1 MLQIIKNIYA
11 TLMKETIL
19 YVGIDPS
26 INSTGITIAR
36 YENNVEVE
44 IKFYIIKNGKL
55 TKRESAAN
63 DSIDNFEYIIYNKI
77 DLTQFKDDN
86 HVFEYYKTK
95 NMVEVVNTIYDLI
108 LNEVKKYTSVVNVV
122 IEGISYGSSIRTK
135 SIFDLAGLNYMIRYK
150 LITSDIQHLNLSIA
164 TPSNIKKYATG
175 KGNANKE
182 SIMTIFKYIFPEMQN
197 IPKLDDIA
205 DSYFMAMFSRDI
217 ECKNTEK

>member
-1 MLQIIKNIYA
+1 
-11 TLMKETIL
+11 MKDTIL

-36 YENNVEVE
+36 YENDVEVE

-108 LNEVKKYTSVVNVV
+108 LNEVKKYSAIVNVV

-217 ECKNTEK
+217 ECKNVEK

>member
-1 MLQIIKNIYA
+1 MKNA
-11 TLMKETIL
+11 IL

-108 LNEVKKYTSVVNVV
+108 LNEVKKYSAIVNVV

-135 SIFDLAGLNYMIRYK
+135 SVFDLAGLNYMIRYK
-150 LITSDIQHLNLSIA
+150 LITGDIQHLNLSIA

>member
-1 MLQIIKNIYA
+1 
-11 TLMKETIL
+11 MKETIL

-108 LNEVKKYTSVVNVV
+108 LNEVKKYSAIVNVV

-205 DSYFMAMFSRDI
+205 DSYFMAYFALELDK
-217 ECKNTEK
+217 KNGTNK

>member
-1 MLQIIKNIYA
+1 MKN
-11 TLMKETIL
+11 TIL

-36 YENNVEVE
+36 YENNIEAE

-55 TKRESAAN
+55 TKRESTAN

-108 LNEVKKYTSVVNVV
+108 LNEVKKYSAIVNVV

-150 LITSDIQHLNLSIA
+150 LITGDIQHLNLSIA

-217 ECKNTEK
+217 ECKNVEK

>member
-1 MLQIIKNIYA
+1 MKN
-11 TLMKETIL
+11 TIL

-36 YENNVEVE
+36 YENDVEAE
-44 IKFYIIKNGKL
+44 IKFYIIKNSKL

-108 LNEVKKYTSVVNVV
+108 LNEVKKYSAIVNVV

-150 LITSDIQHLNLSIA
+150 LITGDIQHLNLSIA

-217 ECKNTEK
+217 ECKNAEK

>member
-1 MLQIIKNIYA
+1 
-11 TLMKETIL
+11 MKETTL

-36 YENNVEVE
+36 YENNVEAE

-108 LNEVKKYTSVVNVV
+108 LNEVKKYSAIVNVV

-150 LITSDIQHLNLSIA
+150 LITGDIQHLNLSIA

>member
-1 MLQIIKNIYA
+1 
-11 TLMKETIL
+11 MKDTIL

-63 DSIDNFEYIIYNKI
+63 DAIDNFEYIIYNKI

-108 LNEVKKYTSVVNVV
+108 LNEVKKYSAIVNVV

-217 ECKNTEK
+217 ECKNAEK

>member
-1 MLQIIKNIYA
+1 MKN
-11 TLMKETIL
+11 TIL

-108 LNEVKKYTSVVNVV
+108 LNEVKKYTAAVNVV

-150 LITSDIQHLNLSIA
+150 LITSDMQHLNISIA

-217 ECKNTEK
+217 ECKNIEK

>member
-1 MLQIIKNIYA
+1 
-11 TLMKETIL
+11 MKETIL

-36 YENNVEVE
+36 YENDVEVE

-217 ECKNTEK
+217 ECKNAEK

>member
-1 MLQIIKNIYA
+1 
-11 TLMKETIL
+11 MKETTL

-108 LNEVKKYTSVVNVV
+108 LNEVKKYSAIVNVV

-135 SIFDLAGLNYMIRYK
+135 SVFDLAGLNYMIRYK

-205 DSYFMAMFSRDI
+205 DSYFMAYFALELDK
-217 ECKNTEK
+217 KNGTNK

>member
-1 MLQIIKNIYA
+1 MKN
-11 TLMKETIL
+11 TIL

-36 YENNVEVE
+36 YENNIEAE

-55 TKRESAAN
+55 TKRESTAN

-108 LNEVKKYTSVVNVV
+108 LNEVKKYSAIVNVV

-135 SIFDLAGLNYMIRYK
+135 SVFDLAGLNYMIRYK

-217 ECKNTEK
+217 ELDKKNGTILK

>member
-1 MLQIIKNIYA
+1 MKN
-11 TLMKETIL
+11 TIL

-217 ECKNTEK
+217 ECKNAEK

>member
-1 MLQIIKNIYA
+1 MKN
-11 TLMKETIL
+11 TIL

-36 YENNVEVE
+36 YENDVEVE

-108 LNEVKKYTSVVNVV
+108 LNEVKKYSAIVNVV

-150 LITSDIQHLNLSIA
+150 LITGDIQHLNLSIA

-205 DSYFMAMFSRDI
+205 DSYFMAYFALELDK
-217 ECKNTEK
+217 KNGTNK

>member
-1 MLQIIKNIYA
+1 MKN
-11 TLMKETIL
+11 TIL

-108 LNEVKKYTSVVNVV
+108 LNEVKKYASVVNVV

-135 SIFDLAGLNYMIRYK
+135 SVFDLAGLNYMIRYK
-150 LITSDIQHLNLSIA
+150 LITGDIQHLNLSIA

-217 ECKNTEK
+217 ECKNTEN

>member
-1 MLQIIKNIYA
+1 MKNA
-11 TLMKETIL
+11 IL

-108 LNEVKKYTSVVNVV
+108 LNEVKKHTSAVNVV
-122 IEGISYGSSIRTK
+122 IEGISYGSSVRTK
-135 SIFDLAGLNYMIRYK
+135 SVFDLAGLNYMIRYK

>member
-1 MLQIIKNIYA
+1 MKNA
-11 TLMKETIL
+11 IL

-108 LNEVKKYTSVVNVV
+108 LNEVKKYASTVNVV
-122 IEGISYGSSIRTK
+122 IEGISYGSSVRTK
-135 SIFDLAGLNYMIRYK
+135 SVFDLAGLNYMIRYK

>member
-1 MLQIIKNIYA
+1 
-11 TLMKETIL
+11 MKETTL

-36 YENNVEVE
+36 YENDVEVE

-108 LNEVKKYTSVVNVV
+108 LNEVKKYTSTVNVV

-135 SIFDLAGLNYMIRYK
+135 SVFDLAGLNYMIRYK
-150 LITSDIQHLNLSIA
+150 LITGDIQHLNLSIA

-217 ECKNTEK
+217 ACKNTEK

>member
-1 MLQIIKNIYA
+1 MKN
-11 TLMKETIL
+11 TIL

-108 LNEVKKYTSVVNVV
+108 LNEVKKYASVVNVV

>member
-1 MLQIIKNIYA
+1 
-11 TLMKETIL
+11 
-19 YVGIDPS
+19 
-26 INSTGITIAR
+26 
-36 YENNVEVE
+36 
-44 IKFYIIKNGKL
+44 
-55 TKRESAAN
+55 
-63 DSIDNFEYIIYNKI
+63 
-77 DLTQFKDDN
+77 
-86 HVFEYYKTK
+86 
-95 NMVEVVNTIYDLI
+95 MVEVVNTIYDLI
-108 LNEVKKYTSVVNVV
+108 LNEVKKYSAIVNVV

-150 LITSDIQHLNLSIA
+150 LITSDIQHLNLTIA

>member
-1 MLQIIKNIYA
+1 MKN
-11 TLMKETIL
+11 TIL

-108 LNEVKKYTSVVNVV
+108 LNEVKKYTSTVNVV

-135 SIFDLAGLNYMIRYK
+135 SVFDLAGLNYMIRYK

>member
-1 MLQIIKNIYA
+1 MKN
-11 TLMKETIL
+11 TIL

-36 YENNVEVE
+36 YENDVEAE

-108 LNEVKKYTSVVNVV
+108 LNEVKKYSAIVNVV

-217 ECKNTEK
+217 ERKNVEK

>member
-1 MLQIIKNIYA
+1 MKN
-11 TLMKETIL
+11 TIL

-36 YENNVEVE
+36 YENDVETE

-108 LNEVKKYTSVVNVV
+108 LNEVKKYSAIVNVV

-150 LITSDIQHLNLSIA
+150 LITSDIQHLNLTIA

-205 DSYFMAMFSRDI
+205 DSYFMAYFAI
-217 ECKNTEK
+217 ELDKKNGTNK

>member
-1 MLQIIKNIYA
+1 MKN
-11 TLMKETIL
+11 TIL

-36 YENNVEVE
+36 YENDVEVE

-108 LNEVKKYTSVVNVV
+108 LNEVKKYSAIVNVV

-150 LITSDIQHLNLSIA
+150 LITGDIQHLNLSIA

-217 ECKNTEK
+217 ECKNAEK

>member
-1 MLQIIKNIYA
+1 
-11 TLMKETIL
+11 MKDTIL

-36 YENNVEVE
+36 YENNVEAE

-108 LNEVKKYTSVVNVV
+108 LNEVKKYASVVNVV

>member
-1 MLQIIKNIYA
+1 MKNA
-11 TLMKETIL
+11 IL

-108 LNEVKKYTSVVNVV
+108 LNEVKKYASTVNVV

-135 SIFDLAGLNYMIRYK
+135 SVFDLAGLNYMIRYK

>member
-1 MLQIIKNIYA
+1 MKN
-11 TLMKETIL
+11 TIL

-36 YENNVEVE
+36 YENDVEVE
-44 IKFYIIKNGKL
+44 IKFYIIKNSKL

-108 LNEVKKYTSVVNVV
+108 LNEVKKYSAIVNVV

-150 LITSDIQHLNLSIA
+150 LITSDIQHLNLTIA

-205 DSYFMAMFSRDI
+205 DSYFMAYFAI
-217 ECKNTEK
+217 ELDKKNGTNK

>member
-1 MLQIIKNIYA
+1 MKN
-11 TLMKETIL
+11 TIL

-26 INSTGITIAR
+26 INSTGITITR
-36 YENNVEVE
+36 YENDVETE

-108 LNEVKKYTSVVNVV
+108 LNEVKKYSAIVNVV

-150 LITSDIQHLNLSIA
+150 LITGDIQHLNLSIA

-205 DSYFMAMFSRDI
+205 DSYFMAYFAI
-217 ECKNTEK
+217 ELDKKNGTNK

>member
-1 MLQIIKNIYA
+1 
-11 TLMKETIL
+11 MKETTL

-108 LNEVKKYTSVVNVV
+108 LNEVKKYTSAVNVV

>member
-1 MLQIIKNIYA
+1 
-11 TLMKETIL
+11 MKETIL

-108 LNEVKKYTSVVNVV
+108 LNEVKKYSAIVNVV

-150 LITSDIQHLNLSIA
+150 LITGDIQHLNLTIA

-217 ECKNTEK
+217 ECKNAEK

>member
-1 MLQIIKNIYA
+1 MKN
-11 TLMKETIL
+11 TIL

-36 YENNVEVE
+36 YENNIEAE

-55 TKRESAAN
+55 TKRESTAN

-108 LNEVKKYTSVVNVV
+108 LNEVKKYSAIVNVV

-150 LITSDIQHLNLSIA
+150 LITGDIQHLNLSIA

-205 DSYFMAMFSRDI
+205 DSYFMAYFALELDK
-217 ECKNTEK
+217 KNGTNK

>member
-1 MLQIIKNIYA
+1 
-11 TLMKETIL
+11 MKETTL

-108 LNEVKKYTSVVNVV
+108 LNEVKKYSAIVNVV

-135 SIFDLAGLNYMIRYK
+135 SVFDLAGLNYMIRYK

-217 ECKNTEK
+217 ELDKKNGTI

>member
-1 MLQIIKNIYA
+1 MKN
-11 TLMKETIL
+11 TIL

-108 LNEVKKYTSVVNVV
+108 LNEVKKYSAIVNVV

-150 LITSDIQHLNLSIA
+150 LITGDIQHLNLSIA

>member
-1 MLQIIKNIYA
+1 
-11 TLMKETIL
+11 MKDTIL

-44 IKFYIIKNGKL
+44 IKFYIIKNSKL

-108 LNEVKKYTSVVNVV
+108 LNEVKKYTAVVNVV

-150 LITSDIQHLNLSIA
+150 LITGDIQHLNLSIA

-205 DSYFMAMFSRDI
+205 DSYFMAMFSRNI
-217 ECKNTEK
+217 ECKNIEK

>member
-1 MLQIIKNIYA
+1 
-11 TLMKETIL
+11 MKDTIL

-108 LNEVKKYTSVVNVV
+108 LNEVKKYASVVNVV

-150 LITSDIQHLNLSIA
+150 LITGDIQHLNLSIA

-205 DSYFMAMFSRDI
+205 DSYFMAMFSRNI
-217 ECKNTEK
+217 ECKNIEK

>member
-1 MLQIIKNIYA
+1 MKN
-11 TLMKETIL
+11 TIL

-55 TKRESAAN
+55 TKRESTAN

-108 LNEVKKYTSVVNVV
+108 LNEVKKYSAIVNVV
-122 IEGISYGSSIRTK
+122 IEGISYGSSVRTK
-135 SIFDLAGLNYMIRYK
+135 SVFDLAGLNYMIRYK
-150 LITSDIQHLNLSIA
+150 LITGDIQHLNLSIA

-217 ECKNTEK
+217 ELDKKMVLF

>member
-1 MLQIIKNIYA
+1 MKN
-11 TLMKETIL
+11 TIL

-36 YENNVEVE
+36 YENDVEAE

-63 DSIDNFEYIIYNKI
+63 DAIDNFEYIIYNKI

>member
-1 MLQIIKNIYA
+1 
-11 TLMKETIL
+11 MKETTL

-36 YENNVEVE
+36 YENNVEAE

-108 LNEVKKYTSVVNVV
+108 LNEVKKYSAIVNVV

-217 ECKNTEK
+217 ELDKKNGTI

>member
-1 MLQIIKNIYA
+1 
-11 TLMKETIL
+11 MKETTL

-36 YENNVEVE
+36 YENDVEVE

-108 LNEVKKYTSVVNVV
+108 LNEVKKYSAIVNVV

-150 LITSDIQHLNLSIA
+150 LITGDIQHLNLSIA

>member
-1 MLQIIKNIYA
+1 
-11 TLMKETIL
+11 MKDTIL

-55 TKRESAAN
+55 TKRESAVN

-108 LNEVKKYTSVVNVV
+108 LNEVKKYSAIVNVV

-150 LITSDIQHLNLSIA
+150 LITGDIQHLNLSIA

-205 DSYFMAMFSRDI
+205 DSYFMAYFALELDK
-217 ECKNTEK
+217 KNGTNK